1 MKKVIRLTE
10 SDLTRIVKRVVKEN
24 KNETREINR
33 ILDDIISSF
42 EFSEKGNDEMITLAQ
57 YILDR
62 PEDVANMIMS
72 KLKQGFGAHDDGD
85 SFGVYTSRRDN
96 LSNLENK
103 LGSKRR

>member
-1 MKKVIRLTE
+1 MKKVVRLTE
-10 SDLTRIVKRVVKEN
+10 SDLTRIVKRIVKEN

-57 YILDR
+57 FILDR

-72 KLKQGFGAHDDGD
+72 KLKKGFGAHDDGD
-85 SFGVYTSRRDN
+85 SFGVYTSRRDD
-96 LSNLENK
+96 LSNLEGR
-103 LGSKRR
+103 LGKRK

>member
-72 KLKQGFGAHDDGD
+72 KLKKGFGANDDGD

>member
-1 MKKVIRLTE
+1 MKKVIKLTE
-10 SDLTRIVKRVVKEN
+10 SDLTKLIKRIVNEN

-85 SFGVYTSRRDN
+85 SFGVYTSKRDN

>member
-1 MKKVIRLTE
+1 MKKVLRLTE
-10 SDLTRIVKRVVKEN
+10 SDLTKLIKRIVNEN

-72 KLKQGFGAHDDGD
+72 KLKKGFGAHDDGD

>member
-1 MKKVIRLTE
+1 MKKVIKLTE
-10 SDLTRIVKRVVKEN
+10 SDLTNLIKRIVNEN

-103 LGSKRR
+103 LGPKRR

>member
-1 MKKVIRLTE
+1 
-10 SDLTRIVKRVVKEN
+10 
-24 KNETREINR
+24 
-33 ILDDIISSF
+33 
-42 EFSEKGNDEMITLAQ
+42 MITLAQ

>member
-1 MKKVIRLTE
+1 MKKVLRLTE
-10 SDLTRIVKRVVKEN
+10 SDLTRIVKSVVKEN

>member
-1 MKKVIRLTE
+1 MRSRLTE
-10 SDLTRIVKRVVKEN
+10 RDLSRIVKRVVKEN
-24 KNETREINR
+24 KDDRREIGR

-42 EFSEKGNDEMITLAQ
+42 EFSEKGNDEMITFAQ

-72 KLKQGFGAHDDGD
+72 KLKKGFGANDDGD

>member
-1 MKKVIRLTE
+1 MKKVIKLTE
-10 SDLTRIVKRVVKEN
+10 SDLTNLIKRIVNEN

>member
-10 SDLTRIVKRVVKEN
+10 SDLTNLIKRIVNEN

>member
-1 MKKVIRLTE
+1 MKKVLRLTE

>member
-10 SDLTRIVKRVVKEN
+10 SDLTNLIKRIVNEN

-72 KLKQGFGAHDDGD
+72 KLKKGFGANDDGD

>member
-1 MKKVIRLTE
+1 MKKAIRLTE
-10 SDLTRIVKRVVKEN
+10 SDLTNLIKRIVNEN

-72 KLKQGFGAHDDGD
+72 KLKKGFGANDDGD

>member
-1 MKKVIRLTE
+1 MKKAIRLTE
-10 SDLTRIVKRVVKEN
+10 SDLTNLIKRIVNEN

-72 KLKQGFGAHDDGD
+72 KLKKGFGAHDDGD

-103 LGSKRR
+103 LGLKKR

>member
-1 MKKVIRLTE
+1 MKKVIKLTE
-10 SDLTRIVKRVVKEN
+10 SDLTNLIKRIVNEN

-72 KLKQGFGAHDDGD
+72 KLKKGFGANDDGD

>member
-1 MKKVIRLTE
+1 MKKVIKLTE
-10 SDLTRIVKRVVKEN
+10 SDLTKLIKRIVNEN

-72 KLKQGFGAHDDGD
+72 KLKKGFGANDDGD

>member
-1 MKKVIRLTE
+1 MKRIVRLTE
-10 SDLTRIVKRVVKEN
+10 SDLTKLIKRIVNEN

-85 SFGVYTSRRDN
+85 SFGVYTSKRDN

>member
-1 MKKVIRLTE
+1 MRRIIKLTE

-72 KLKQGFGAHDDGD
+72 KLKKGFGANDDGD

>member
-1 MKKVIRLTE
+1 MKKVIKLTE
-10 SDLTRIVKRVVKEN
+10 SDLTNLIKSIVNEN

-72 KLKQGFGAHDDGD
+72 KLKKGFGANDDGD

-103 LGSKRR
+103 LGLKRR

>member
-1 MKKVIRLTE
+1 MKKVLRLTE

-72 KLKQGFGAHDDGD
+72 KLKKGFGAHDDGD

>member
-1 MKKVIRLTE
+1 MKKVLRLTE
-10 SDLTRIVKRVVKEN
+10 SDITKLIKRIVNEN

-72 KLKQGFGAHDDGD
+72 KLKKGFGAHDDGD

>member
-1 MKKVIRLTE
+1 MKKVLRLTE
-10 SDLTRIVKRVVKEN
+10 ADLTKLIKRIVNEN

-72 KLKQGFGAHDDGD
+72 KLKKGFGAHDDGD

>member
-1 MKKVIRLTE
+1 MKKVIKQTE
-10 SDLTRIVKRVVKEN
+10 SYLKNLIKSIFNEN

-72 KLKQGFGAHDDGD
+72 KLKKGFGANDDGD

-103 LGSKRR
+103 LGLKRR

>member
-1 MKKVIRLTE
+1 MKKVIKLTE
-10 SDLTRIVKRVVKEN
+10 SDLTNLIKRIVNEN

-72 KLKQGFGAHDDGD
+72 KLKKGFGAHDDGD
-85 SFGVYTSRRDN
+85 SFGVYTSKRDN

>member
-72 KLKQGFGAHDDGD
+72 KLKKGFGAHDDGD

>member
-1 MKKVIRLTE
+1 MKKVIKLTE
-10 SDLTRIVKRVVKEN
+10 SDLTNLIKRIVNEN

-85 SFGVYTSRRDN
+85 SFGVYTSRRDD

>member
-1 MKKVIRLTE
+1 VKKAIRLTE
-10 SDLTRIVKRVVKEN
+10 SDLTNLIKRIVNEN

-72 KLKQGFGAHDDGD
+72 KLKKGFGANDDGD